1 MDLEEYNQL
10 TIKLNE
16 IDKKVLVKE
25 FMQLSIRNEAVENC
39 IKRLVAA
46 PEENLKIFK
55 TKLAAMKRRSSYIS
69 YSQINEFMQELSS
82 MLANIESGAKS
93 PKEALKAIK
102 SFIEADKYLF
112 NIVDDSYGD
121 LGGFYSN
128 DLIRSFSKYA
138 QACED
143 KDFVTDLVLD
153 LILQNDYGARD
164 SLAEYLPEY
173 LPEKNINTLIT
184 KLWQAANNEEAKHGY
199 KYTHLLLKT
208 IAKATNNPNLFEEVS
223 KLSSDKNELHP
234 AAIMELAQIHFNLGN
249 YLMSLNYLENPILN
263 DGYTLHERDKLL
275 AKVYLQL
282 NMHKNLEDLLWKK
295 YTKSGEASDLANL
308 LEVIGND
315 KQEEIVKT
323 RITDI
328 FKKTK
333 LAEVDMRF
341 LYDLNCFHELAELIL
356 KFPDDVNGGYYST
369 LLNYAKK
376 LEADNYFLATIV
388 IYRALLDSILERAYT
403 KSYQYGVNYLK
414 KLDKLETKITDWQS
428 IIPHSKYK
436 ANIQAKHKLKS
447 SFWSKYK

>member
-1 MDLEEYNQL
+1 MS
-10 TIKLNE
+10 
-16 IDKKVLVKE
+16 
-25 FMQLSIRNEAVENC
+25 FRNEVVDNC
-39 IKRLVAA
+39 IKRLVAT

-55 TKLAAMKRRSSYIS
+55 AKLPAIKRRSTLIS
-69 YSQINEFMQELSS
+69 YSQTNKFMQELSS
-82 MLANIESGAKS
+82 MLANIESGAQT

-121 LGGFYSN
+121 LGGFYRD
-128 DLIRSFSKYA
+128 DLARSFSKYA

-164 SLAEYLPEY
+164 PLAEYLPEY
-173 LPEKNINTLIT
+173 LSEKNINSLIA

-199 KYTHLLLKT
+199 KHTHLLLKK
-208 IAKATNNPNLFEEVS
+208 IVKATKTPNLFEEAS
-223 KLSSDKNELHP
+223 KLLSANNESYP
-234 AAIMELAQIHFNLGN
+234 ADIIELAQIHFNSGN
-249 YLMSLNYLENPILN
+249 YLLSLNYLKNSILN
-263 DGYTLHERDKLL
+263 ADYRLDERDKLL
-275 AKVYLQL
+275 SKVYIQL
-282 NMHKNLEDLLWKK
+282 NMHKNLEELLWKK
-295 YTKSGEASDLANL
+295 YTKSGETRNLAKL

-315 KQEEIVKT
+315 KRDEIVKT

-341 LYDLNCFHELAELIL
+341 LYNLNFFHELAELIF
-356 KFPDDVNGGYYST
+356 KFPDEVKDEFYSH
-369 LLNYAKK
+369 LLDYAKI
-376 LEADNYFLATIV
+376 LETNNYFLATIV
-388 IYRALLDSILERAYT
+388 IYRALLDSILQRAYT
-403 KSYQYGVNYLK
+403 KSYQHGVNYLK

-428 IIPHSKYK
+428 LIPHNKYK
-436 ANIQAKHKLKS
+436 ANILVKHKLKM